1 MVDGMEM
8 NFAELPQPTD
18 TEAALAAVVAL
29 RRSADRL
36 ELAAVQNAIDKS
48 WTWGA
53 IAEALGVT
61 KQAVHKRYARRVTQ
75 AAQSTQTTQREEE
88 R

>member
-1 MVDGMEM
+1 MEIHVGQ
-8 NFAELPQPTD
+8 LPKPTD

-36 ELAAVQNAIDKS
+36 ELAAVQCAVDKD
-48 WTWGA
+48 WTWA
-53 IAEALGVT
+53 QIAEALGVT

-75 AAQSTQTTQREEE
+75 PKTKGRPK